1 MYIYLIFKYYKP
13 KLEIAQLIH
22 ENIER
27 VVMWQ
32 HLFVY
37 DTSTKW
43 LRPWLRTLR
52 AFEKKKQQQTA
63 RMVSQS
69 IQSTSIVFD
78 FLLFHIRFSLFSN

>member
-1 MYIYLIFKYYKP
+1 VYIYLIFKYYKP

-52 AFEKKKQQQTA
+52 AFGKKNKNSKNGEPIDT
-63 RMVSQS
+63 VYLYC
-69 IQSTSIVFD
+69 V
-78 FLLFHIRFSLFSN
+78 